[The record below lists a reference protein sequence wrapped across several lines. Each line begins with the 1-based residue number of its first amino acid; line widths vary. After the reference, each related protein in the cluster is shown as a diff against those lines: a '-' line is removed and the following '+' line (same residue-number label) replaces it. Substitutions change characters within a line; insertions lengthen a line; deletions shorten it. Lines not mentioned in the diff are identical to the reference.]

1 MATEETVAERAARVA
16 DRQDIDDVLYR
27 YAWALD
33 QRDWELLRTCFTAD
47 AVADFLELG
56 GVNEGID
63 TIVGLVSGVLSGLD
77 ASQHLIGCPRVS
89 IAGDTA
95 TATCYLQA
103 QHVYKGAPGG
113 DHFLVGGTY
122 ADRLI
127 RTPDGWRIQHRTLH
141 ATWMDGNPD
150 VFTAAAE
157 RLAAGAA

>member
-1 MATEETVAERAARVA
+1 MATEETDRLA
-16 DRQDIDDVLYR
+16 DRQEITDVLYR

-33 QRDWELLRTCFTAD
+33 HHDWELLRSCFTAD

-63 TIVGLVSGVLSGLD
+63 AIVALISGVLSGLD
-77 ASQHLIGCPRVS
+77 ASQHLIGNPLAS
-89 IAGDTA
+89 IDGDTA

-103 QHVYKGAPGG
+103 QHVFTGAPGG

-122 ADRLI
+122 ADRLV

-141 ATWMDGNPD
+141 ATWSDGNPD